1 MTASSMMRG
10 RGLLTLG
17 LTSGLLAVGCEKTPD
32 EPAFDYGAKAPM
44 VRRLREELAQAPCDK
59 AKALA
64 YAQLIFSLK
73 NLPQTG
79 RVADAFFAQCGEHVA
94 LRQLSYT
101 AHSQLEEHELALRDA
116 TALVDAQPKNA
127 NYRVWRGMSHSARGE
142 NGPAAEDFQEAFL
155 LQPAAAQV
163 LNQLITAYV
172 KVDQPCV
179 KLAAFR
185 RAVAARPEA
194 AQSTE
199 VQDGLKRLGDDLS
212 CPPETA
218 APPAKQ

>member
-1 MTASSMMRG
+1 MMRG
-10 RGLLTLG
+10 RGLWALG
-17 LTSGLLAVGCEKTPD
+17 LTSGLLAAGCDKTPE
-32 EPAFDYGAKAPM
+32 EPAFDYGVKAPM

-64 YAQLIFSLK
+64 YAQLIFTLK
-73 NLPQTG
+73 NLAQTS
-79 RVADAFFAQCGEHVA
+79 RVSDAFIAQCGEHVA

-116 TALVDAQPKNA
+116 TALVNAQPKNA

-163 LNQLITAYV
+163 RKQLVMAYL
-172 KVDQPCV
+172 KLEKPCV
-179 KLAAFR
+179 TLSAFR

-194 AQSTE
+194 AQSAE
-199 VQDGLKRLGDDLS
+199 VQDGIKGLGDELS
-212 CPPETA
+212 CPPEAVA
-218 APPAKQ
+218 APAKP